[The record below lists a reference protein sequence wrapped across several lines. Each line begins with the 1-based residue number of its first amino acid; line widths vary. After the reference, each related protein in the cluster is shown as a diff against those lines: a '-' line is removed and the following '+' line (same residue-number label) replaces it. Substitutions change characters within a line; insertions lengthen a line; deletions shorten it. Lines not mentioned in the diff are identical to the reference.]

1 MKISNPTSSA
11 ANNRVV
17 VTYTAE
23 PGDPQAF
30 FFEVVDNGRRLDFAN
45 RQMFSGSGSFFTIP
59 GDLGYACGRV

>member
-1 MKISNPTSSA
+1 
-11 ANNRVV
+11 V

-45 RQMFSGSGSFFTIP
+45 RQIFSGSGSFFTIP